1 MERTGTFEEA
11 LRTCMK
17 EAIIE
22 VAEEERFATLLMFQL
37 VVIKIIMKKFNVA
50 LGI

>member
-1 MERTGTFEEA
+1 
-11 LRTCMK
+11 MK

-22 VAEEERFATLLMFQL
+22 VTEEERFATLLMIQL
-37 VVIKIIMKKFNVA
+37 VVIKIIMKKLNVA